1 MGAKITNFS
10 DGTLLSVRFLNFV
23 FLAAEKNANRLG
35 KDEIHREKHEQSM
48 LHDPP
53 RRNPGGSIG

>member
-53 RRNPGGSIG
+53 RRNQGRFD